1 MLALLL
7 ALLNLKSEELGSNPS
22 AAAAL
27 FALRLRPREAKVSSQ
42 NAFRRV
48 RLAGLY

>member
-1 MLALLL
+1 MLTSLL

-22 AAAAL
+22 AAAL
-27 FALRLRPREAKVSSQ
+27 FALILRPREATVGSQ

-48 RLAGLY
+48 RLAGLD